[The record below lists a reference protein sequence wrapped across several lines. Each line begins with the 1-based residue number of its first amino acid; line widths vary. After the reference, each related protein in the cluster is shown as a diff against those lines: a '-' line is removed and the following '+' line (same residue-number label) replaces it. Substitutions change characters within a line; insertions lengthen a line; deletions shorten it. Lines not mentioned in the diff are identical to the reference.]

1 MKFTNGNDFVIDV
14 ENSMNM
20 LDDLV
25 MSNRDRQY
33 VAAGGALE
41 AKSIIEDEADG
52 VRLNA
57 EQNGHITKRLQ
68 LGKYVDSSVEGHL
81 KDNVY
86 MQNEHGREG
95 YNYTVGFINKTAKV
109 IARFVND
116 GTIKQQ
122 SNPFMDRAKNEI
134 QVSSTVKSKTQ
145 ERFNKRMAEKVQ
157 KLDAKKSR

>member
-1 MKFTNGNDFVIDV
+1 MKFTNDNDFVIDI
-14 ENSMNM
+14 ENSMNK

-25 MSNRDRQY
+25 MSKRDRQY
-33 VAAGGALE
+33 VAAGGAIE
-41 AKSIIEDEADG
+41 AKSIIEDEAEG
-52 VRLNA
+52 VKNDDV
-57 EQNGHITKRLQ
+57 KRLQ
-68 LGKYVDSSVEGHL
+68 LGKYVGSSVEGHL

-116 GTIKQQ
+116 GTIKQE

>member
-1 MKFTNGNDFVIDV
+1 MKFTNDNDFVIDI
-14 ENSMNM
+14 ENSMNK

-25 MSNRDRQY
+25 MSKRDRQY

-41 AKSIIEDEADG
+41 AKSIIENEADG
-52 VRLNA
+52 VKNDDV
-57 EQNGHITKRLQ
+57 KRLQ
-68 LGKYVDSSVEGHL
+68 LGKYVGSSVEGHL

-86 MQNEHGREG
+86 MQNEHGRQG

>member
-1 MKFTNGNDFVIDV
+1 MKFTNDNDFIIDI
-14 ENSMNM
+14 ENSMNK

-25 MSNRDRQY
+25 MSKRDRQY

-41 AKSIIEDEADG
+41 AKSIIEDEAEG
-52 VRLNA
+52 VKNDDV
-57 EQNGHITKRLQ
+57 KRLQ
-68 LGKYVDSSVEGHL
+68 LGKYVGSSVEGHL

>member
-1 MKFTNGNDFVIDV
+1 MKFTNDNDFVIDI
-14 ENSMNM
+14 ENSMNK

-25 MSNRDRQY
+25 MSKRDRQY

-41 AKSIIEDEADG
+41 AKSIIENEADG
-52 VRLNA
+52 VKNDDV
-57 EQNGHITKRLQ
+57 KRLQ
-68 LGKYVDSSVEGHL
+68 LGKYVGSSVEGHL

-116 GTIKQQ
+116 GTIKQE

>member
-1 MKFTNGNDFVIDV
+1 MKFTNDNDFVINI
-14 ENSMNM
+14 ENSMNK

-25 MSNRDRQY
+25 MSKRDRQY

-41 AKSIIEDEADG
+41 AKSIIENEADG
-52 VRLNA
+52 VKNDDV
-57 EQNGHITKRLQ
+57 KRLQ
-68 LGKYVDSSVEGHL
+68 LGKYVGSSVEGHL

-134 QVSSTVKSKTQ
+134 QVSSTVKTKTQ

>member
-1 MKFTNGNDFVIDV
+1 MKFTNDNDFIIDI
-14 ENSMNM
+14 ENSMNK

-25 MSNRDRQY
+25 MSKRDRQY

-41 AKSIIEDEADG
+41 AKSIIENEADG
-52 VRLNA
+52 VKNDDV
-57 EQNGHITKRLQ
+57 KRLQ
-68 LGKYVDSSVEGHL
+68 LGKYVGSSVEGHL

-145 ERFNKRMAEKVQ
+145 TRFNKRMAEKVQ

>member
-1 MKFTNGNDFVIDV
+1 MKFTNDNDFIIDI
-14 ENSMNM
+14 ENSMNK

-25 MSNRDRQY
+25 MSKRDRQY

-52 VRLNA
+52 VKNDDV
-57 EQNGHITKRLQ
+57 KRLQ
-68 LGKYVDSSVEGHL
+68 LGKYVGSSVEGHL

>member
-1 MKFTNGNDFVIDV
+1 MKFTNDNDFIIDI
-14 ENSMNM
+14 ENSMNK

-25 MSNRDRQY
+25 MSKRDRQY

-41 AKSIIEDEADG
+41 AKSIIENEADG
-52 VRLNA
+52 VKNDDV
-57 EQNGHITKRLQ
+57 KRLQ
-68 LGKYVDSSVEGHL
+68 LGKYVGSSVEGHL

-134 QVSSTVKSKTQ
+134 QVSSTVKSKAQT
-145 ERFNKRMAEKVQ
+145 RFNKRMAEKVQ

>member
-1 MKFTNGNDFVIDV
+1 MKFTNDNDFVIDI

-25 MSNRDRQY
+25 MSKRDRQY

-41 AKSIIEDEADG
+41 AKSIIEDEAEG
-52 VRLNA
+52 VKNDDV
-57 EQNGHITKRLQ
+57 KRLQ
-68 LGKYVDSSVEGHL
+68 LGKYVGSSVEGHL

-116 GTIKQQ
+116 GTIKQE

>member
-1 MKFTNGNDFVIDV
+1 MKFTNDNDFVIDV
-14 ENSMNM
+14 ENSMNK

-25 MSNRDRQY
+25 MSKRDRQY

-41 AKSIIEDEADG
+41 AKSIIENEADG
-52 VRLNA
+52 VKNDDF
-57 EQNGHITKRLQ
+57 KRLQ
-68 LGKYVDSSVEGHL
+68 LGKYVGSSVEGHL

>member
-1 MKFTNGNDFVIDV
+1 MKFTNDNDFVIDI

-20 LDDLV
+20 LDDLT

-33 VAAGGALE
+33 VAAGGAIE
-41 AKSIIEDEADG
+41 AKSIIEDEAEG
-52 VRLNA
+52 VKNDDV
-57 EQNGHITKRLQ
+57 KKLQ
-68 LGKYVDSSVEGHL
+68 LGKYVGSSVEGHL

>member
-1 MKFTNGNDFVIDV
+1 MKFTNDNDFVIDI

-25 MSNRDRQY
+25 MSKRDRQY
-33 VAAGGALE
+33 VAAGGAIE
-41 AKSIIEDEADG
+41 AKSIIEDEAEG
-52 VRLNA
+52 VKNDDV
-57 EQNGHITKRLQ
+57 KKLQ
-68 LGKYVDSSVEGHL
+68 LGKYVGSSVEGHL

>member
-1 MKFTNGNDFVIDV
+1 MKFTNENDFIIDI
-14 ENSMNM
+14 ENSMNK

-25 MSNRDRQY
+25 MSKRDRQY

-41 AKSIIEDEADG
+41 AKSIIEDEAEG
-52 VRLNA
+52 VKNDDV
-57 EQNGHITKRLQ
+57 KRLQ
-68 LGKYVDSSVEGHL
+68 LGKYVGSSVEGHL

-116 GTIKQQ
+116 GTIKQE

>member
-1 MKFTNGNDFVIDV
+1 MKFTNDNDFIIDV
-14 ENSMNM
+14 ENSMNK

-25 MSNRDRQY
+25 MSKRDRQY

-41 AKSIIEDEADG
+41 AKSIIEDEAEG
-52 VRLNA
+52 VKNDDV
-57 EQNGHITKRLQ
+57 KRLQ
-68 LGKYVDSSVEGHL
+68 LGKYVGSSVEGHL

-116 GTIKQQ
+116 GTIKQE

>member
-1 MKFTNGNDFVIDV
+1 MKFTNENDFIIDI
-14 ENSMNM
+14 ENSMNK

-25 MSNRDRQY
+25 MSKRDRQY
-33 VAAGGALE
+33 VAAGGAIE
-41 AKSIIEDEADG
+41 AKSIIEDEAEG
-52 VRLNA
+52 VKNDDV
-57 EQNGHITKRLQ
+57 KKLQ
-68 LGKYVDSSVEGHL
+68 LGKYVGSSVEGHL

>member
-1 MKFTNGNDFVIDV
+1 MKFTNENDFIIDI
-14 ENSMNM
+14 ENSMNK

-25 MSNRDRQY
+25 MSKRDRQY
-33 VAAGGALE
+33 VAAGGAIE
-41 AKSIIEDEADG
+41 AKSIIEDEAEG
-52 VRLNA
+52 VKNDDV
-57 EQNGHITKRLQ
+57 KRLQ
-68 LGKYVDSSVEGHL
+68 LGKYVGSSVEGHL

-116 GTIKQQ
+116 GTIKQE

>member
-1 MKFTNGNDFVIDV
+1 MKFTNDNDFVIDI

-20 LDDLV
+20 LDDLT

-33 VAAGGALE
+33 VAAGGAIE
-41 AKSIIEDEADG
+41 AKSIIEDEAEG
-52 VRLNA
+52 VKNDDV
-57 EQNGHITKRLQ
+57 KRLQ
-68 LGKYVDSSVEGHL
+68 LGKYVGSSVEGHL

-116 GTIKQQ
+116 GTIKQE

>member
-1 MKFTNGNDFVIDV
+1 MKFTNDNDFVIDI

-20 LDDLV
+20 LDDLT
-25 MSNRDRQY
+25 MSKRDRQY
-33 VAAGGALE
+33 VAAGGAIE
-41 AKSIIEDEADG
+41 AKSIIEDEAEG
-52 VRLNA
+52 VKNDDV
-57 EQNGHITKRLQ
+57 KKLQ
-68 LGKYVDSSVEGHL
+68 LGKYVGSSVEGHL

>member
-1 MKFTNGNDFVIDV
+1 MKFTNDNDFVIDI
-14 ENSMNM
+14 ENSMNK

-25 MSNRDRQY
+25 MSKRDRQY

-41 AKSIIEDEADG
+41 AKSIIENEADG
-52 VRLNA
+52 VKNDDV
-57 EQNGHITKRLQ
+57 KRLQ
-68 LGKYVDSSVEGHL
+68 LGKYVGSSVEGHL

>member
-1 MKFTNGNDFVIDV
+1 MKFTNDNDFVIDI

-20 LDDLV
+20 LDDLT

-33 VAAGGALE
+33 VAAGGAIE
-41 AKSIIEDEADG
+41 AKSIIEDEAEG
-52 VRLNA
+52 VKNDDV
-57 EQNGHITKRLQ
+57 KKLQ
-68 LGKYVDSSVEGHL
+68 LGKYVGSSVEGHL

-116 GTIKQQ
+116 GTIKQE

>member
-1 MKFTNGNDFVIDV
+1 MKFTNDNDFVIDI
-14 ENSMNM
+14 ENSMNK

-25 MSNRDRQY
+25 MSKRDRQY
-33 VAAGGALE
+33 VAAGGAIE

-52 VRLNA
+52 VKNDDV
-57 EQNGHITKRLQ
+57 KRLQ
-68 LGKYVDSSVEGHL
+68 LGKYVGSSVEGHL

-116 GTIKQQ
+116 GTIKQE

>member
-1 MKFTNGNDFVIDV
+1 MKFTNDNDFVIDI
-14 ENSMNM
+14 ENSMNK

-25 MSNRDRQY
+25 MSKRDRQY
-33 VAAGGALE
+33 VAAGGAIE
-41 AKSIIEDEADG
+41 AKSIIENEADG
-52 VRLNA
+52 VKNDDV
-57 EQNGHITKRLQ
+57 KRLQ
-68 LGKYVDSSVEGHL
+68 LGKYVGSSVEGHL

>member
-1 MKFTNGNDFVIDV
+1 MKFTNDNDFVIDI
-14 ENSMNM
+14 ENSMNK
-20 LDDLV
+20 LGDLV
-25 MSNRDRQY
+25 MSKRDRQY

-41 AKSIIEDEADG
+41 AKSIIENEADG
-52 VRLNA
+52 VKNDDV
-57 EQNGHITKRLQ
+57 KRLQ
-68 LGKYVDSSVEGHL
+68 LGKYVGSSVEGHL

>member
-1 MKFTNGNDFVIDV
+1 MKFTNNNDFVIDI

-20 LDDLV
+20 LDDLT
-25 MSNRDRQY
+25 MSDRDRQY

-41 AKSIIEDEADG
+41 AKNIIEKEAEG
-52 VRLNA
+52 VKEVAKNDV
-57 EQNGHITKRLQ
+57 KRLQ

-86 MQNEHGREG
+86 MQNDHGKDG

-116 GTIKQQ
+116 GTIKQE
-122 SNPFMDRAKNEI
+122 SNPFMDRAKDEI
-134 QVSSTVKSKTQ
+134 QVSETVKSKSQ
-145 ERFNKRMAEKVQ
+145 ARFNKRMAEKVE

>member
-1 MKFTNGNDFVIDV
+1 MKFTNENDFIIDI
-14 ENSMNM
+14 ENSMNK

-25 MSNRDRQY
+25 MSKRDRQY

-41 AKSIIEDEADG
+41 AKGIIEDEAEG
-52 VRLNA
+52 VKNDDV
-57 EQNGHITKRLQ
+57 KRLQ
-68 LGKYVDSSVEGHL
+68 LGKYVGSSVEGHL

-116 GTIKQQ
+116 GTIKQE

>member
-1 MKFTNGNDFVIDV
+1 MKFTNNNDFVIDI

-20 LDDLV
+20 LDDLT
-25 MSNRDRQY
+25 MTGRDRQY

-41 AKSIIEDEADG
+41 AKSIIEKEAEG
-52 VRLNA
+52 VKN
-57 EQNGHITKRLQ
+57 EDVKRLQ
-68 LGKYVDSSVEGHL
+68 LGKYADSSVEGHL

-86 MQNEHGREG
+86 MQNEHGKEG

-116 GTIKQQ
+116 GTIKQE
-122 SNPFMDRAKNEI
+122 SNPFMDRAKDEI
-134 QVSSTVKSKTQ
+134 QVSETVKSKTQ
-145 ERFNKRMAEKVQ
+145 TRFDKRMAEKIE

>member
-1 MKFTNGNDFVIDV
+1 MKFTNENDFIIDI

-25 MSNRDRQY
+25 MSKRDRQY

-41 AKSIIEDEADG
+41 AKSIIEDEAEG
-52 VRLNA
+52 VKNDDV
-57 EQNGHITKRLQ
+57 KRLQ
-68 LGKYVDSSVEGHL
+68 LGKYVGSSVEGHL

-116 GTIKQQ
+116 GTIKQE

>member
-1 MKFTNGNDFVIDV
+1 MKFTNDNDFVIDI
-14 ENSMNM
+14 ENSMNK

-25 MSNRDRQY
+25 MSKRDRQY

-41 AKSIIEDEADG
+41 AKSIIENEADG
-52 VRLNA
+52 VKNDDV
-57 EQNGHITKRLQ
+57 KRLQ
-68 LGKYVDSSVEGHL
+68 LGKYVGSSVEGHL

-134 QVSSTVKSKTQ
+134 QVSSTVKSKAQT
-145 ERFNKRMAEKVQ
+145 RFNKRMAEKVQ

>member
-1 MKFTNGNDFVIDV
+1 MKFTNDNDFVIDI

-25 MSNRDRQY
+25 MSKRDRQY

-41 AKSIIEDEADG
+41 AKSIIENEADG
-52 VRLNA
+52 VKNDDV
-57 EQNGHITKRLQ
+57 KRLQ
-68 LGKYVDSSVEGHL
+68 LGKYFDSSVEGHL

>member
-1 MKFTNGNDFVIDV
+1 MKFTNDNDFVIDI
-14 ENSMNM
+14 ENSMNK

-25 MSNRDRQY
+25 MSKRDRQY

-41 AKSIIEDEADG
+41 AKSIIEDEASG
-52 VRLNA
+52 VKNDDV
-57 EQNGHITKRLQ
+57 KRLQ
-68 LGKYVDSSVEGHL
+68 LGKYVGSSVEGHL

>member
-1 MKFTNGNDFVIDV
+1 MKFTNDNDFIIDI
-14 ENSMNM
+14 ENSMNK

-25 MSNRDRQY
+25 MSKRDRQY

-41 AKSIIEDEADG
+41 AKSIIENEADG
-52 VRLNA
+52 VKNDDV
-57 EQNGHITKRLQ
+57 KRLQ
-68 LGKYVDSSVEGHL
+68 LGKYVGSSVEGHL

-134 QVSSTVKSKTQ
+134 QVSETVKSKTQ
-145 ERFNKRMAEKVQ
+145 TRFNKRMAEKVQ

>member
-1 MKFTNGNDFVIDV
+1 MKFTNDNDFVIDI
-14 ENSMNM
+14 ENSMNK

-33 VAAGGALE
+33 VAAGGAIE
-41 AKSIIEDEADG
+41 AKSIIEDEAEG
-52 VRLNA
+52 VKNDDV
-57 EQNGHITKRLQ
+57 KKLQ
-68 LGKYVDSSVEGHL
+68 LGKYVGSSVEGHL

>member
-1 MKFTNGNDFVIDV
+1 MKFTNDNDFIIDI
-14 ENSMNM
+14 ENSMNK

-25 MSNRDRQY
+25 MSKRDRQY

-52 VRLNA
+52 VKNDDV
-57 EQNGHITKRLQ
+57 KRLQ
-68 LGKYVDSSVEGHL
+68 LGKYVGSSVEGHL

-134 QVSSTVKSKTQ
+134 QVSSTVKSKAQ

>member
-1 MKFTNGNDFVIDV
+1 MEFTNGNDFIIDI
-14 ENSMNM
+14 ENSMNK

-25 MSNRDRQY
+25 MSKRDRQY
-33 VAAGGALE
+33 VAAGGAIE
-41 AKSIIEDEADG
+41 AKSIIENEADG
-52 VRLNA
+52 VKNDDV
-57 EQNGHITKRLQ
+57 KRLQ
-68 LGKYVDSSVEGHL
+68 LGKYVGSSVEGHL

>member
-1 MKFTNGNDFVIDV
+1 MKFTNDNDFVIDI
-14 ENSMNM
+14 ENSMNK

-25 MSNRDRQY
+25 MSKRDRQY
-33 VAAGGALE
+33 VAAGGAIE
-41 AKSIIEDEADG
+41 AKSIIEDEAEG
-52 VRLNA
+52 VKNDDV
-57 EQNGHITKRLQ
+57 KRLQ
-68 LGKYVDSSVEGHL
+68 LGKYVGSSVEGHL

>member
-1 MKFTNGNDFVIDV
+1 MKFTNDNDFVIDI

-20 LDDLV
+20 LDDLT

-33 VAAGGALE
+33 IAAGGAIE
-41 AKSIIEDEADG
+41 AKSIIEDEAEG
-52 VRLNA
+52 VKNDDV
-57 EQNGHITKRLQ
+57 KKLQ
-68 LGKYVDSSVEGHL
+68 LGKYVGSSVEGHL

>member
-1 MKFTNGNDFVIDV
+1 MKFTIDNDFVIDI
-14 ENSMNM
+14 ENSMNK

-25 MSNRDRQY
+25 MSKRDRQY

-41 AKSIIEDEADG
+41 AKSIIENEADG
-52 VRLNA
+52 VKNDDV
-57 EQNGHITKRLQ
+57 KRLQ
-68 LGKYVDSSVEGHL
+68 LGKYVGSSVEGHL

-86 MQNEHGREG
+86 MQNEHGRQG

>member
-1 MKFTNGNDFVIDV
+1 MKFTNDNDFVIDI
-14 ENSMNM
+14 ENSMNK

-25 MSNRDRQY
+25 MSKRDRQY

-41 AKSIIEDEADG
+41 AKSIIENEADG
-52 VRLNA
+52 VKNDDV
-57 EQNGHITKRLQ
+57 KRLQ
-68 LGKYVDSSVEGHL
+68 LGKYVGSSVEGHL

-134 QVSSTVKSKTQ
+134 QVSETVKSKTQ
-145 ERFNKRMAEKVQ
+145 TRFNKRMAEKVQ

>member
-1 MKFTNGNDFVIDV
+1 MKFTNDNDFVIDV
-14 ENSMNM
+14 ENSMNK

-25 MSNRDRQY
+25 MSKRDRQY

-41 AKSIIEDEADG
+41 AKSIIENEADG
-52 VRLNA
+52 VKNDDV
-57 EQNGHITKRLQ
+57 KRLQ
-68 LGKYVDSSVEGHL
+68 LGKYVGSSVEGHL